1 LGIESGELIIGFGSD
16 LLREKMEKGHNL
28 SIANKVL
35 EDVLGLSLEI
45 HCVLTDTWEPAKT
58 TTSQSLP
65 IEDGGMVAT
74 AVRDL
79 GAHVVDVENLP
90 PEGGR

>member
-35 EDVLGLSLEI
+35 EEVLGLSLEI

>member
-1 LGIESGELIIGFGSD
+1 LIIGFGSE

-28 SIANKVL
+28 SIVGKAL
-35 EDVLGLSLEI
+35 EEVLGLSLGI
-45 HCVLTDTWEPAKT
+45 LCVLTDTWEPMKANA
-58 TTSQSLP
+58 SQSLP

>member
-28 SIANKVL
+28 SIASNAL
-35 EDVLGLSLEI
+35 EEVLGLSLGI
-45 HCVLTDTWEPAKT
+45 HCVLTDTWEPTKT
-58 TTSQSLP
+58 SRSPSPP

-79 GAHVVDVENLP
+79 GAHVVDVKNLP